1 MEAQNLE
8 KIETIQFE
16 VSVELY
22 CYKQSRFGNTHIEVV
37 AVFHIYQVY
46 RKRNFICR
54 TFFFIGIYTLFNLK
68 CSFDLIFQDY
78 HFETHHKVEIP
89 LALKKKP
96 NKQVLSSQALN
107 VGRSLGLST
116 QVFRDTPC
124 IKMFGNPQ

>member
-54 TFFFIGIYTLFNLK
+54 TFFFIGIYTIFNLK
-68 CSFDLIFQDY
+68 CSFNLIFQGY
-78 HFETHHKVEIP
+78 HFETSRADVHVDI
-89 LALKKKP
+89 
-96 NKQVLSSQALN
+96 SSGDDVSKDKYSCVSSA
-107 VGRSLGLST
+107 
-116 QVFRDTPC
+116 
-124 IKMFGNPQ
+124 